1 MKDKKVAI
9 YLRVSTQDQNTDLQ
23 KTDLVAFIKTKGWS
37 NYEIYEDKATGT
49 NGNRVSLKRML
60 TDSRDGKI
68 NVILCWKLDRLF
80 RSLKDLINTLQE
92 LSDLEVEFVALKD
105 NIDMTT
111 NTGRLMTH
119 ILGAFAEFEA
129 SIIKARVNAGLAEA
143 KRRGVI
149 LGRRK
154 TRPSKLIQELRS
166 KGYAYRRIAEL
177 ADCSISTV
185 CEELKGEAF
194 GNPDKTIIEQK
205 SRKA

>member
-23 KTDLVAFIKTKGWS
+23 KTDLIAFIKTKGWS

-68 NVILCWKLDRLF
+68 NAILCWKLDRLF

-185 CEELKGEAF
+185 WAELNTSTFAKPEIP
-194 GNPDKTIIEQK
+194 NTEQK
-205 SRKA
+205 LEKA